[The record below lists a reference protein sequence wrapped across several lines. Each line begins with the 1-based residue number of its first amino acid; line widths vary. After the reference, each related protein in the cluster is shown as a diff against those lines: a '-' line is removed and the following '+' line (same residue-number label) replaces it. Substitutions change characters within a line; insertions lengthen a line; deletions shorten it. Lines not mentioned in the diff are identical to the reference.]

1 MFESLIE
8 ALLTLLSIFKSNEA
22 IGFIVTVMLACALLS
37 IYRVYRTDFNKNSC
51 LNSVTNKLA
60 YAHSQIASNLQE
72 ELQSA
77 SDTAQTYDYPEFQA
91 KWTEYFHSVQM
102 DFKSG
107 RPSSPID
114 PKVVF
119 NIEDLALTLRPFER
133 VAALFVS
140 VGLVLTFMGL
150 VAALQQSGA
159 AILSAGSDNAEI
171 KASLSDLLIIL
182 SSKFILSITGL
193 LCSIAIN
200 LAIDQR
206 LKYNRHCLSRLNA
219 ALARTVDFLPVEVI
233 LRDIKDHLAN
243 PNNGVG
249 KAGR

>member
-1 MFESLIE
+1 MFGSLIE
-8 ALLTLLSIFKSNEA
+8 AILTILSVFKNNDA
-22 IGFIVTVMLACALLS
+22 IGFIVTVMLACAAFA
-37 IYRVYRTDFNKNSC
+37 IYKVLTIDLHKNLC
-51 LNSVTNKLA
+51 INSVRNKLG

-77 SDTAQTYDYPEFQA
+77 SDTAQTFDFPEFQA
-91 KWTEYFHSVQM
+91 KWTEYFSSVKP
-102 DFKSG
+102 DPISG
-107 RPSSPID
+107 RPSIPIE
-114 PKVVF
+114 PRSIF
-119 NIEDLALTLRPFER
+119 NIENLDLNLRNFER

-159 AILSAGSDNAEI
+159 AVLSAGSDNVEI

-206 LKYNRHCLSRLNA
+206 LKYNRSCLSRLNA

-233 LRDIKDHLAN
+233 LRDIKDQLAKSD
-243 PNNGVG
+243 GTVG
-249 KAGR
+249 TPD

>member
-1 MFESLIE
+1 MFGYLIE
-8 ALLTLLSIFKSNEA
+8 ALLTILSVFKNNEA
-22 IGFIVTVMLACALLS
+22 IGFIVTVMVACAVFA
-37 IYRVYRTDFNKNSC
+37 IYKVLTIDLNKNFC
-51 LNSVTNKLA
+51 LNSITNKLA
-60 YAHSQIASNLQE
+60 YAQSQIASDLRE

-77 SDTAQTYDYPEFQA
+77 SDTAKTYEYPEFQA
-91 KWTEYFHSVQM
+91 KWTEYFYSVKP
-102 DFKSG
+102 DPISG
-107 RPSSPID
+107 RPSTPID
-114 PKVVF
+114 PNTVF
-119 NIEDLALTLRPFER
+119 NIENLNLTLRNFER

-159 AILSAGSDNAEI
+159 AILSAGSDDAEI

-193 LCSIAIN
+193 LCSIVIN

-206 LKYNRHCLSRLNA
+206 LKYNRHCLARLNT
-219 ALARTVDFLPVEVI
+219 ALARTVDFMPVEII

-249 KAGR
+249 KTD

>member
-1 MFESLIE
+1 MFGYLIE
-8 ALLTLLSIFKSNEA
+8 ALLTILSVFKNNEA
-22 IGFIVTVMLACALLS
+22 IGFIVTVMVACAVFA
-37 IYRVYRTDFNKNSC
+37 IYKVLTIDLNKNFC
-51 LNSVTNKLA
+51 LNSITNKLA
-60 YAHSQIASNLQE
+60 YAQSQIASDLRE

-77 SDTAQTYDYPEFQA
+77 SDTAKTYEYPEFQA
-91 KWTEYFHSVQM
+91 KWTEYFYSVKP
-102 DFKSG
+102 DPISG
-107 RPSSPID
+107 RPSTPID
-114 PKVVF
+114 PNTVF
-119 NIEDLALTLRPFER
+119 NIENLNLTLRNFER

-159 AILSAGSDNAEI
+159 AILSAGSDDAEI

-193 LCSIAIN
+193 LCSIMIN

-206 LKYNRHCLSRLNA
+206 LKYNRHCLARLNT
-219 ALARTVDFLPVEVI
+219 ALARTVDFMPVEII

-249 KAGR
+249 KTD

>member
-1 MFESLIE
+1 MFGYLIE
-8 ALLTLLSIFKSNEA
+8 ALLTILSVFKNNEA
-22 IGFIVTVMLACALLS
+22 IGFIVTVMVACAVFA
-37 IYRVYRTDFNKNSC
+37 IYKVLTIDLNKNFC
-51 LNSVTNKLA
+51 LNSITNKLA
-60 YAHSQIASNLQE
+60 YAQSQIASDLRE

-77 SDTAQTYDYPEFQA
+77 SDTAKTYEYPEFQA
-91 KWTEYFHSVQM
+91 KWTEYFYSVKP
-102 DFKSG
+102 DPISG
-107 RPSSPID
+107 RPSTPID
-114 PKVVF
+114 PNTVF
-119 NIEDLALTLRPFER
+119 NIESLNLTLRNFER

-159 AILSAGSDNAEI
+159 AILSAGSDDAEI

-193 LCSIAIN
+193 LCSIVIN

-206 LKYNRHCLSRLNA
+206 LKYNRHCLARLNT
-219 ALARTVDFLPVEVI
+219 ALARTVDFMPVEII

-249 KAGR
+249 KTD

>member
-1 MFESLIE
+1 MFGSLIE
-8 ALLTLLSIFKSNEA
+8 ALLTILSIFKNNDA
-22 IGFIVTVMLACALLS
+22 IGLIVTVMLACAVFA
-37 IYRVYRTDFNKNSC
+37 IYKVLTIDLQKNLCINGVS
-51 LNSVTNKLA
+51 NKLA

-72 ELQSA
+72 ELRSA

-91 KWTEYFHSVQM
+91 KWTEYFYSVKP
-102 DFKSG
+102 DLKSG
-107 RPSSPID
+107 RPSTPIE
-114 PKVVF
+114 PGSVF
-119 NIEDLALTLRPFER
+119 NIESLNLNLRNFER

-140 VGLVLTFMGL
+140 VGLVLTFMRL

-159 AILSAGSDNAEI
+159 AILSAGSDDAEI

-206 LKYNRHCLSRLNA
+206 LKYNRRCLSRLNA

-233 LRDIKDHLAN
+233 LRDIKDRLAD
-243 PNNGVG
+243 PEVGIG
-249 KAGR
+249 KAD